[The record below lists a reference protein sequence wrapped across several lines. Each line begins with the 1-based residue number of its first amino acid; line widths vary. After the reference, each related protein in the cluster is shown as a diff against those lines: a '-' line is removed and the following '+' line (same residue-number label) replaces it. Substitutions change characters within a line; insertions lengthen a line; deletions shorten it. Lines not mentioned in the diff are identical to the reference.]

1 METNNSK
8 NSDFDRLLE
17 DLNRDIFNKELS
29 DIIEVTYAY
38 ADLWEG
44 KFLNK
49 TLFWTFLWKVYEWG
63 DKNEEKKFWEEV
75 YLNIEE
81 VYSNKIKTFT

>member
-1 METNNSK
+1 MEIKNSQ

-38 ADLWEG
+38 TDL
-44 KFLNK
+44 
-49 TLFWTFLWKVYEWG
+49 
-63 DKNEEKKFWEEV
+63 
-75 YLNIEE
+75 
-81 VYSNKIKTFT
+81 

>member
-8 NSDFDRLLE
+8 NSDFDRLLK

-38 ADLWEG
+38 ADL
-44 KFLNK
+44 
-49 TLFWTFLWKVYEWG
+49 
-63 DKNEEKKFWEEV
+63 
-75 YLNIEE
+75 
-81 VYSNKIKTFT
+81 